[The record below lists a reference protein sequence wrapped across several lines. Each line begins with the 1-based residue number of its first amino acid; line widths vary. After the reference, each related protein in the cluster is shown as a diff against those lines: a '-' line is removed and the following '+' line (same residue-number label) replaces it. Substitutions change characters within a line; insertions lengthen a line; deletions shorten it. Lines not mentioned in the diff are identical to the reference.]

1 MLRTGRF
8 SRTRADA
15 TVGMLRSCTT
25 LCSVYDTYFLH
36 KWYKVCELEVALTLE
51 ESLNDLLICDLFIGW
66 VEAACWR
73 ALWRALTLGRDF
85 DAEVFFESQCVG
97 FYLFIGFPLSAG
109 DERLGRVVSAPE
121 AFACGC
127 QIGLADLV
135 LSLGAGLLA
144 LV

>member
-36 KWYKVCELEVALTLE
+36 KWYKVCELEVALPLE

-66 VEAACWR
+66 IEAACWR
-73 ALWRALTLGRDF
+73 GPWRALTLGR
-85 DAEVFFESQCVG
+85 AFEAGVLCERRGGG
-97 FYLFIGFPLSAG
+97 FCLFM
-109 DERLGRVVSAPE
+109 R
-121 AFACGC
+121 
-127 QIGLADLV
+127 
-135 LSLGAGLLA
+135 
-144 LV
+144 